1 MEVKNC
7 MLEKMTAN
15 FIKKMDF
22 RDPIRKSKDE
32 NLKSWNYL
40 ETRVLRI
47 IWKQEFGKSS

>member
-1 MEVKNC
+1 MWNYEIEFMLILKVMEVKNC

-32 NLKSWNYL
+32 NLKS
-40 ETRVLRI
+40 
-47 IWKQEFGKSS
+47 